1 MKTNPRF
8 RLLVFS
14 LSCMTCAGTTLALV
28 SLDVPFENSAQ
39 DLQKVGEFRTS
50 LVVAPDQLTVPHQQ
64 LATRLSRL
72 AFVRA
77 GISALELPPETD
89 ESSANPES
97 WSIEVKAPP
106 RTSPKRQN
114 SVSETRSGPAK
125 RKTKSR
131 YTLKERLA
139 EISPAALGRVIAK
152 FESAKASWPP
162 TEIALVAIKDEK
174 ALEVYSRPDDS
185 AWQFVHRY
193 KVLAASGTSGPKLQR
208 GDKQVPEGVYR
219 ISYLNPNSAYHV
231 SLRVNYPN
239 TFDRKMA
246 RTDGRKNLG
255 GDIMIHGENVSAG
268 CLAVGNTS
276 VEELFVLTA
285 EVGMRNVKVV
295 IAPTDFRRNAIT
307 PRPKGPVW
315 VPTLY
320 TEIARAMSEFKGPP
334 PPSLL
339 TLLGL

>member
-1 MKTNPRF
+1 MKTNQRF
-8 RLLVFS
+8 TLLVFS

-28 SLDVPFENSAQ
+28 SLDVPLENSAQ
-39 DLQKVGEFRTS
+39 DLQKADELRPS
-50 LVVAPDQLTVPHQQ
+50 LVGALEPLAVPHHQ
-64 LATRLSRL
+64 LVTRLSRL

-77 GISALELPPETD
+77 GFGSLELPREID
-89 ESSANPES
+89 VAAANPES

-106 RTSPKRQN
+106 PTSPKPQN
-114 SVSETRSGPAK
+114 SVSETRSGSAK
-125 RKTKSR
+125 KKTKSR

-152 FESAKASWPP
+152 FASAKASWPP
-162 TEIALVAIKDEK
+162 EEIALVAIKDEK
-174 ALEVYSRPDDS
+174 ALEVYSRPTDG
-185 AWQFVHRY
+185 AWKFVHRY
-193 KVLAASGTSGPKLQR
+193 RVLAASGASGPKLQR

-246 RTDGRKNLG
+246 RKDGRKNLG

-268 CLAVGNTS
+268 CLAVGNAS

-295 IAPTDFRRNAIT
+295 IAPTDFRRNAIAS
-307 PRPKGPVW
+307 RPKGPEW

-320 TEIARAMSEFKGPP
+320 TEIASAMSEFKGPP